1 MKNVELLVKIQSL
14 YNKTSVIMEM
24 STAIVVL
31 ELLFTF
37 VPYLLDTG
45 VQIWNAVEVNGLT
58 ANKEFKYP
66 TPLLLNEYYEVNT
79 EQCEDDWTYFSH
91 TKLCYKFL
99 KNITKQEFTQLD
111 DVEAY
116 PASIHDNITN
126 DFLAELLPE
135 FTPALIGAIDKSAK
149 GNWEWHDG
157 TPWDYTNWGPGQ
169 PNGTSTLMMGNY
181 DNYEKGQWKAVR

>member
-1 MKNVELLVKIQSL
+1 
-14 YNKTSVIMEM
+14 M

-66 TPLLLNEYYEVNT
+66 TPLLLYEDYEVNT
-79 EQCEDDWTYFSH
+79 VQCEDDWTYFSH

-99 KNITKQEFTQLD
+99 DAI
-111 DVEAY
+111 
-116 PASIHDNITN
+116 ASLGPTYGR
-126 DFLAELLPE
+126 FL
-135 FTPALIGAIDKSAK
+135 
-149 GNWEWHDG
+149 
-157 TPWDYTNWGPGQ
+157 
-169 PNGTSTLMMGNY
+169 
-181 DNYEKGQWKAVR
+181 